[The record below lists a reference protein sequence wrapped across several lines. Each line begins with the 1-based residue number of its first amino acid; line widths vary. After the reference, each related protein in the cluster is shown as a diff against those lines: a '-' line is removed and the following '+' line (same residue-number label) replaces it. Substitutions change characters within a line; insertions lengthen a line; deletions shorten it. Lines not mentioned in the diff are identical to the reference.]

1 MPRDRFSYD
10 NTPAVLATMHGKE
23 RVIAPLLERD
33 LALRVEL
40 ALGLNTDRF
49 GTFSREIGR
58 AGSQLDA
65 ARAKIAAAFEKAPH
79 VTTGIA
85 SEGSFG
91 PHPYIPFLAMGRE
104 LILLIDRET
113 GLELTGHDASPE
125 TNFDHAVV
133 SNVDSA
139 MEFAERAKFPDHGLI
154 VIGCVDHQPAHDQ
167 ALIKDITD
175 RAGLAAAV
183 SAVVDKCGA
192 AFVETDMRA
201 HRNPTRMNAIGRATA
216 DLVRRFRS
224 PCPECNYPGF
234 DVTERV
240 PGLPCAWC
248 GEPTQLIQREILSC
262 AHADIA
268 ASGPPLTRLGRIPVN
283 VRAVIRED
291 NGEFFL
297 ERWQRFPMKR
307 HSNID
312 SFIPCYDAFLIDQF
326 GTLHDG
332 LMAYPGAVA
341 ALMRIR
347 AAGRKVVLLSSSG
360 TPLEPAQAGL
370 DKIKDRLSQ

>member
-1 MPRDRFSYD
+1 VPPDRFSYN

-49 GTFSREIGR
+49 GTFSREIER

-65 ARAKIAAAFEKAPH
+65 ARAKIAAAFENAPR
-79 VTTGIA
+79 VTIGIA

-91 PHPYIPFLAMGRE
+91 PHPYIPFLALGRE

-113 GLELTGHDASPE
+113 GLELTGHDTSPE

-133 SNVDSA
+133 SNVA
-139 MEFAERAKFPDHGLI
+139 AAIEFAERAKLPDHGLI
-154 VIGCVDHQPAHDQ
+154 VIGCVDHQPAHDE

-175 RAGLAAAV
+175 RESLEAAV
-183 SAVVDKCGA
+183 NKVVDKCGA

-201 HRNPTRMNAIGRATA
+201 HRNPTRMSAIGRATV

-224 PCPECNYPGF
+224 RCPGCGHPGF

-248 GEPTQLIQREILSC
+248 GEPTRLIERKILRCHSC
-262 AHADIA
+262 GYHEERSATDKTTAD
-268 ASGPPLTRLGRIPVN
+268 
-283 VRAVIRED
+283 
-291 NGEFFL
+291 
-297 ERWQRFPMKR
+297 
-307 HSNID
+307 
-312 SFIPCYDAFLIDQF
+312 
-326 GTLHDG
+326 
-332 LMAYPGAVA
+332 PGQCE
-341 ALMRIR
+341 
-347 AAGRKVVLLSSSG
+347 GCN
-360 TPLEPAQAGL
+360 P
-370 DKIKDRLSQ
+370 